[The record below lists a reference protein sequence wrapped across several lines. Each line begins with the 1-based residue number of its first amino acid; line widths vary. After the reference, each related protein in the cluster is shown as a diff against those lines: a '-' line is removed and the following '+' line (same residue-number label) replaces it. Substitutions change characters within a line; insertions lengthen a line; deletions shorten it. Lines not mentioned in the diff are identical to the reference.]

1 MPEMYMLAYGYVQL
15 CVIMLADNVCSNTN
29 GEYIVFILCK
39 EMPDLTYNWLLFV
52 VKLVIGLP
60 INTAD
65 ACSSVWQVELALDI
79 CFVYIGQKTSMTFR
93 NC

>member
-39 EMPDLTYNWLLFV
+39 EMPDLT
-52 VKLVIGLP
+52 
-60 INTAD
+60 
-65 ACSSVWQVELALDI
+65 
-79 CFVYIGQKTSMTFR
+79 
-93 NC
+93 